1 MAVKGDVVLQGDLGF
16 WRMLAQHPR
25 SQPAEVMAM
34 LQLLSHALLT
44 DSNNSAFAGSSIQAV
59 CRTLVRHA
67 SVRAFLER
75 VLVGAIEA
83 LAFLCAAQPQP
94 PHGAIYGAR
103 KDELRRGGVGS
114 ITEAMHSHVRALQ
127 NFVTGV
133 GASEGSRPLA
143 VQALRQALSGCTR
156 LSLDTAGKD
165 GINSEKSPL

>member
-1 MAVKGDVVLQGDLGF
+1 MPSAPLTRQLPSLVASYGWADAGGGGEYDVVVKGDVVLQGDLGF

-44 DSNNSAFAGSSIQAV
+44 DSNNSTFAGSSIHAV

-75 VLVGAIEA
+75 VLVGAIGA

-103 KDELRRGGVGS
+103 KDEPGGGGGGGGGQY
-114 ITEAMHSHVRALQ
+114 H
-127 NFVTGV
+127 
-133 GASEGSRPLA
+133 
-143 VQALRQALSGCTR
+143 
-156 LSLDTAGKD
+156 
-165 GINSEKSPL
+165 